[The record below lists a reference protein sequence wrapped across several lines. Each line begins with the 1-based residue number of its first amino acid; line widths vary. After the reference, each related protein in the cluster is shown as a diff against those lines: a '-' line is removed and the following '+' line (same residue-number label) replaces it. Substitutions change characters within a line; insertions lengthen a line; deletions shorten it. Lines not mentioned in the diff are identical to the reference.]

1 MEGFVGKNT
10 HSIISVDGKN
20 IAAESSSYYGIASI
34 TNESYSSG
42 KKRFAFQYKNGTTGI
57 GVASI
62 DSNLDGYWI
71 LGKNDPAKQRCLCVS
86 NDDKASGLKFP
97 AEVRYCDSFTIG
109 DIIEME
115 VDFDNGTIEYFKNS
129 QSLGICFNDV
139 NSLPKPLYCVVC
151 VVVKGNGAGTLNL
164 NDFSNAPDSLVAVAG
179 DSQVTL
185 SWDTVTGATGYNV
198 KRSTTAGG
206 PYTTIVSNVSGTSYV
221 DNDVVNGTTYY
232 YVVTAI
238 TADGESANSNEAS
251 ATPTAIE
258 TPGENGQGLLRV
270 TMTDSS
276 EREYKLTNGEIDGF
290 INWFNNHTSGDPA
303 SYMLNKSTG
312 LRTSKEYL
320 AFDKII
326 SFEVSEI
333 K

>member
-1 MEGFVGKNT
+1 VEGFVGKNT

-151 VVVKGNGAGTLNL
+151 VVVKGNGAGTLSL
-164 NDFSNAPDSLVAVAG
+164 NDFSNAIPAPDSLVAVAG
-179 DSQVTL
+179 DSKVTL
-185 SWDTVTGATGYNV
+185 SWDAVTGATGYNV
-198 KRSTTAGG
+198 KRSITAGG
-206 PYTTIVSNVSGTSYV
+206 PYSTIASNVSGTSYV
-221 DNDVVNGTTYY
+221 DTDVVNGTTYY

-238 TADGESANSNEAS
+238 SADGESTNSNEAS
-251 ATPTAIE
+251 ATPVASPVE
-258 TPGENGQGLLRV
+258 EGEAVLRV

-276 EREYKLTNGEIDGF
+276 EREYKVSKVIANDFVAWCNRTIGTGNSCYAFD
-290 INWFNNHTSGDPA
+290 
-303 SYMLNKSTG
+303 KSI
-312 LRTSKEYL
+312 LDSKEYL
-320 AFDKII
+320 FYEKII
-326 SFEVSEI
+326 SFEVI
-333 K
+333 PLA

>member
-1 MEGFVGKNT
+1 MEGFVGKNA
-10 HSIISVDGKN
+10 HSIIAVDGKN
-20 IAAESSSYYGIASI
+20 IVAKTSSYYGIASV

-86 NDDKASGLKFP
+86 NDDNASGLKFP
-97 AEVRYCDSFTIG
+97 AEVRYCDPFTIG

-151 VVVKGNGAGTLNL
+151 VVVKGNGAGTLSL
-164 NDFSNAPDSLVAVAG
+164 NDFSNTIPAPDSLVAVSG
-179 DSQVTL
+179 DSKVTL
-185 SWDTVTGATGYNV
+185 SWDAVIGATGYNI

-206 PYTTIVSNVSGTSYV
+206 SYATIASNVPGTSYV
-221 DNDVVNGTTYY
+221 DNDVANGTTYY

-251 ATPTAIE
+251 ATPTASPVE
-258 TPGENGQGLLRV
+258 EGEAVLRV
-270 TMTDSS
+270 TMIDSS
-276 EREYKLTNGEIDGF
+276 EREYRVTNAEADGF
-290 INWFNNHTSGDPA
+290 IAWMNRPVN
-303 SYMLNKSTG
+303 TG
-312 LRTSKEYL
+312 TTAYALAKITTESKEYL
-320 AFDKII
+320 LFDKII
-326 SFEVSEI
+326 SFDV
-333 K
+333 KAL